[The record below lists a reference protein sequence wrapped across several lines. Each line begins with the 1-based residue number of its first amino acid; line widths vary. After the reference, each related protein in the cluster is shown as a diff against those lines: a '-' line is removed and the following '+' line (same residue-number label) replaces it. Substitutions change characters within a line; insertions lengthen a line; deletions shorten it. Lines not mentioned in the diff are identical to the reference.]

1 MIPRCSKVSAIRCFF
16 RGINLQLSSVSLF
29 RSCVFG
35 VDATATH
42 VAVLL
47 LLLLLWLFGRSL
59 MDGNRVR
66 RSPSRFRLPQTSKIV
81 DAEVDH
87 DVFLLATDAGE
98 VSRRCVGG
106 RAALESSC
114 PAGLS

>member
-1 MIPRCSKVSAIRCFF
+1 
-16 RGINLQLSSVSLF
+16 
-29 RSCVFG
+29 
-35 VDATATH
+35 
-42 VAVLL
+42 VAVLLL

-87 DVFLLATDAGE
+87 DVFY
-98 VSRRCVGG
+98 SRRTPAKFRGG
-106 RAALESSC
+106 V
-114 PAGLS
+114 